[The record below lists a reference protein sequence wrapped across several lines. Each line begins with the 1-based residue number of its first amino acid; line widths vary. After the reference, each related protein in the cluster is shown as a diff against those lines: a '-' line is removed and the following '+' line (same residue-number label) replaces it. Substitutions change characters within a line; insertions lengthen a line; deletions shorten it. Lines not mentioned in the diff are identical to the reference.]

1 MKDIKNSDWLVN
13 WLIKPFLWNK
23 ERWSNQ
29 TAKYWTPSQKRKVPK
44 FDTPENL
51 ARFMMDKF
59 VYVPDPLTWDFYTH
73 PEVTQFFYETN
84 NQKAISKDCDDY
96 ACYAYKALRG
106 MGWSKDKVTVVTIAT
121 NFIPNL
127 ADIRWCHVLCVFDY
141 SKNGQDYKAVID
153 TNGLA
158 FFPKDTHSKSLNEF
172 DLMIQILGH
181 FGKLYRTEY
190 KYYIDHG
197 YPFDED

>member
-1 MKDIKNSDWLVN
+1 
-13 WLIKPFLWNK
+13 
-23 ERWSNQ
+23 
-29 TAKYWTPSQKRKVPK
+29 
-44 FDTPENL
+44 
-51 ARFMMDKF
+51 MMDKF

-73 PEVTQFFYETN
+73 PEVTQFFYEAN

-127 ADIRWCHVLCVFDY
+127 SEIRWCHVLCVFDY

-153 TNGLA
+153 TNNLTLFYAGPDVEDRIKA
-158 FFPKDTHSKSLNEF
+158 Y
-172 DLMIQILGH
+172 